1 MRTYGRLQ
9 LAGERW
15 LIPELEPH
23 VCIRLKKIFPKIGVA
38 TIAPFSL
45 PNSPDIAADL
55 AWFTKRYP
63 LEISNEDQKQLKNLE
78 SRFFDQQTEVERILS
93 RNFQPRGYSLKPG
106 QQLRPY
112 QAQAVEM
119 LRRTGT
125 LLLGDVVG
133 LGKTYV
139 GLGACTYRDA
149 LPAVVV
155 CQAHMPSQWAEKASE
170 FTNLRVHIIKQ
181 TKPYKLPEA
190 DLYIVSYHKIRHW
203 VDYFGQK
210 PFKLAIFDEAQELRT
225 GKASSKGI
233 AASHLC
239 CSAKQ
244 VLALTATPIYNYG
257 GEIWEI
263 LNTLKAGSLGTY
275 NEFIREWCNS
285 GCRSGKPI
293 VHDPK
298 ALGAYLREIH
308 LFLRRTREDVGQYL
322 DPVNHIV
329 KKIGFNK
336 SAAENSLELA
346 RILAI
351 KTLEGASFHE
361 QGMAA
366 RELDLLLRRVT
377 GVSKAKHVAGFVRM
391 ILESG
396 EPVLL
401 AGWHRDVYDIWL
413 EELSSYKP
421 VMYTGSESPTK
432 KERAKQAFIN
442 GETNL
447 MIISLRSGIGL
458 DGLQH
463 RCATAVFG
471 ELDWSPEV
479 HHQLIGR
486 LHREGQARS
495 VMAVFLYCDYGS
507 DPPMTSL
514 LGLKASQAQGIVDP
528 HLGVQKRYMDESRL
542 KNMARDFLDRNGLL
556 RLNRSK

>member
-1 MRTYGRLQ
+1 M
-9 LAGERW
+9 
-15 LIPELEPH
+15 
-23 VCIRLKKIFPKIGVA
+23 
-38 TIAPFSL
+38 
-45 PNSPDIAADL
+45 
-55 AWFTKRYP
+55 
-63 LEISNEDQKQLKNLE
+63 
-78 SRFFDQQTEVERILS
+78 
-93 RNFQPRGYSLKPG
+93 
-106 QQLRPY
+106 
-112 QAQAVEM
+112 
-119 LRRTGT
+119 
-125 LLLGDVVG
+125 
-133 LGKTYV
+133 
-139 GLGACTYRDA
+139 
-149 LPAVVV
+149 
-155 CQAHMPSQWAEKASE
+155 
-170 FTNLRVHIIKQ
+170 
-181 TKPYKLPEA
+181 
-190 DLYIVSYHKIRHW
+190 
-203 VDYFGQK
+203 
-210 PFKLAIFDEAQELRT
+210 
-225 GKASSKGI
+225 
-233 AASHLC
+233 
-239 CSAKQ
+239 
-244 VLALTATPIYNYG
+244 
-257 GEIWEI
+257 
-263 LNTLKAGSLGTY
+263 
-275 NEFIREWCNS
+275 
-285 GCRSGKPI
+285 
-293 VHDPK
+293 
-298 ALGAYLREIH
+298 
-308 LFLRRTREDVGQYL
+308 
-322 DPVNHIV
+322 
-329 KKIGFNK
+329 
-336 SAAENSLELA
+336 
-346 RILAI
+346 
-351 KTLEGASFHE
+351 
-361 QGMAA
+361 
-366 RELDLLLRRVT
+366 
-377 GVSKAKHVAGFVRM
+377 SKAKHVAGFVRM